1 MQTYLNAYFFFLS
14 NLHLNPK
21 AAKQICQCC
30 CFAFAVLKDTGQLS
44 RFSDHYSD
52 VYSCHCNRVK
62 MDKFTTKEREEGRK
76 SKLNFCGDANIM
88 LIEKLQ

>member
-30 CFAFAVLKDTGQLS
+30 CFAFAVLEDTG
-44 RFSDHYSD
+44 
-52 VYSCHCNRVK
+52 
-62 MDKFTTKEREEGRK
+62 
-76 SKLNFCGDANIM
+76 
-88 LIEKLQ
+88 